1 MPIPPNFPATAADT
15 LAALQQLITV
25 IAQLRNPEGGC
36 PWDLAQTADSL
47 KPYIIEEAYETVHA
61 IDSGNPADIAAELG
75 DLLLQV
81 VLQAQVA
88 KDDRQFDLAF
98 VVQGITEKM
107 IRRHPHVFGDTEAA
121 DADAVNRN
129 WAAIKAAEKGEDPAL
144 AQTLSVKL
152 SRKAK
157 SLPALESAMLISQK
171 AAKAGFEWENIEG
184 VWAKFE
190 EELAEFRHA
199 LAHETKA
206 EQAAEFGDV
215 MFSLLQLARWNGI
228 DPSAALSG
236 TNQRFIQRLQ
246 KMEQFAD
253 KPLEDYTLVE
263 LEALWQQAKVQL
275 GQGSTTNKPD

>member
-1 MPIPPNFPATAADT
+1 MPLQPNFPASDTDT

-25 IAQLRNPEGGC
+25 IAQLRNPNGGC
-36 PWDLAQTADSL
+36 PWDLAQTADTL

-61 IDSGNPADIAAELG
+61 IDSGNPADIAEELG

-88 KDDRQFDLAF
+88 KDTQQFDLAF
-98 VVQGITEKM
+98 VVQGLTAKM
-107 IRRHPHVFGDTEAA
+107 IRRHPHVFGDTAAA
-121 DADAVNRN
+121 DAAAVNHN
-129 WAAIKAAEKGEDPAL
+129 WATIKAIEKGEDPAL
-144 AQTLSVKL
+144 PQTLSAKL
-152 SRKAK
+152 NRKAK
-157 SLPALESAMLISQK
+157 SLPALEAGMLISQK
-171 AAKAGFEWENIEG
+171 AAQAGFEWENMDG
-184 VWAKFE
+184 VWAKFA

-199 LAHETKA
+199 LTHETPA

-253 KPLEDYTLVE
+253 KPLEDYTLAE
-263 LEALWQQAKVQL
+263 LEVLWQQAKAQL
-275 GQGSTTNKPD
+275 GQGSNVAKPD